1 MKYSLSAALLALP
14 ALSSLL
20 AACSASTEVSATGN
34 TPAQY
39 SHVYVTV
46 QEVWFNTSS
55 TAGPDDGG
63 WRKFPLKT
71 PSTVDLVA
79 QNGGNF
85 GRIASGLR
93 IEAGTY
99 SQVRL
104 IPVDATAPLEDSAKA
119 AGAIYNSE
127 ADFVDSTG
135 DTHQL
140 QLELLN
146 PDQGIGIATSV
157 KVPIGSVK
165 SSTLAGGTTG
175 TTTGTIGTTTGSTTG
190 TTLGTT

>member
-1 MKYSLSAALLALP
+1 DVEPLVASSAAPNRTGSGMKYRPSAALIALP
-14 ALSSLL
+14 SLCALL
-20 AACSASTEVSATGN
+20 AACSASTEVSLTGN

-85 GRIASGLR
+85 GRIAGGLR

-104 IPVDATAPLEDSAKA
+104 IPVDATAPLAASAQA
-119 AGAIYNSE
+119 AGAIYNTE
-127 ADFVDSTG
+127 ADFVDGGGT
-135 DTHQL
+135 THQL
-140 QLELLN
+140 KLE
-146 PDQGIGIATSV
+146 
-157 KVPIGSVK
+157 
-165 SSTLAGGTTG
+165 
-175 TTTGTIGTTTGSTTG
+175 
-190 TTLGTT
+190 